1 MKTHILIVED
11 EEYIAEV
18 LIAYCQN
25 SGFEATH
32 LASGAN
38 VVETVKSQTFDL
50 MLLDLMLPDVDG
62 VEICKQVRQF
72 SQLPIIMVTAKSE
85 EIDRL
90 IGLEFGADDYICKP
104 FSPREVIARIKTV
117 LRRIQPNPASNRSYQ
132 PSAELVLGQFI
143 LKPDEYEA
151 RFGGC
156 FLDLTPKE
164 FMLLRLLV
172 EHPGLVYSLDDIL
185 NALYS
190 DLADVSDRNIDT
202 HIKNIRKKIHA
213 VAPTANPIRSVY
225 GVGYKLLIEMPK

>member
-25 SGFEATH
+25 SGFEVTH
-32 LASGAN
+32 LASGAE
-38 VVETVKSQTFDL
+38 VVATVKSQTFDL
-50 MLLDLMLPDVDG
+50 MLLDLMLPDMDG
-62 VEICKQVRQF
+62 IEICKQVRQF

-90 IGLEFGADDYICKP
+90 IGLELGADDYICKP

-117 LRRIQPNPASNRSYQ
+117 LRRTLAIQPHLIAQSP
-132 PSAELVLGQFI
+132 ELILGSFV

-151 RFGGC
+151 RFNGH

-164 FMLLRLLV
+164 FMLLRMLV
-172 EHPGLVYSLDDIL
+172 EHPGRVYTRDDIL

-190 DLADVSDRNIDT
+190 DFADVSDRNIDT

-213 VAPTANPIRSVY
+213 VSPVSNPIRSVY
-225 GVGYKLLIEMPK
+225 GVGYKLDMSD

>member
-1 MKTHILIVED
+1 MNTHILIVED
-11 EEYIAEV
+11 EEYITEV

-25 SGFEATH
+25 SGFEVTH
-32 LASGAN
+32 LASGAK
-38 VVETVKSQTFDL
+38 VVETVKSHTFDL
-50 MLLDLMLPDVDG
+50 ILLDLMLPDMDG
-62 VEICKQVRQF
+62 IEICKQVRQF

-90 IGLEFGADDYICKP
+90 IGLELGADDYICKP

-117 LRRIQPNPASNRSYQ
+117 LRRTQVITPNQTAK
-132 PSAELVLGQFI
+132 PSTELVLGQFV

-151 RFGGC
+151 RFGGN

-164 FMLLRLLV
+164 FMLLKILV
-172 EHPGLVYSLDDIL
+172 EHPGRVYSRDDIL

-213 VAPTANPIRSVY
+213 VARTANPIRSVY
-225 GVGYKLLIEMPK
+225 GVGYKLQHESFK

>member
-25 SGFEATH
+25 SGFEVTH
-32 LASGAN
+32 LASGAE
-38 VVETVKSQTFDL
+38 VVATVKSQTFDL
-50 MLLDLMLPDVDG
+50 MLLDLMLPDMDG
-62 VEICKQVRQF
+62 IEICKQVRQF

-90 IGLEFGADDYICKP
+90 IGLELGADDYICKP
-104 FSPREVIARIKTV
+104 FSPREVIARVKTV
-117 LRRIQPNPASNRSYQ
+117 LRRTLAIQANPAIHS
-132 PSAELVLGQFI
+132 PELVLGQFV

-151 RFGGC
+151 RFSGC

-172 EHPGLVYSLDDIL
+172 EHPGRVYSRDDIL

-213 VAPTANPIRSVY
+213 VAPTANPIRSIY
-225 GVGYKLLIEMPK
+225 GVGYKLLQETLK

>member
-25 SGFEATH
+25 SGFEVTH
-32 LASGAN
+32 LASGGE
-38 VVETVKSQTFDL
+38 VVATVKSQTFDL
-50 MLLDLMLPDVDG
+50 MLLDLMLPDMDG
-62 VEICKQVRQF
+62 IEICKQVRQF

-90 IGLEFGADDYICKP
+90 IGLELGADDYICKP
-104 FSPREVIARIKTV
+104 FSPREVIARVKTV
-117 LRRIQPNPASNRSYQ
+117 LRRTLAIQPNPAIHS
-132 PSAELVLGQFI
+132 PELVLGQFV

-151 RFGGC
+151 RFSGC

-172 EHPGLVYSLDDIL
+172 EHPGRVYSRDDIL

-225 GVGYKLLIEMPK
+225 GVGYKLLHETLK